1 MGDSTMEKKASQTK
15 SRLLRFGVAIVRSC
29 IKLKRTAI
37 GRHVGSQLLRAG
49 TSVGANYEEACGAAS
64 RTDFIYKLT
73 IVYKE
78 IRESIYWLELIRHS
92 GLLEENEIEDVLNE
106 AKQIRAIIGKSV
118 KTAKGKSQSI

>member
-1 MGDSTMEKKASQTK
+1 MEKKASQTK
-15 SRLLRFGVAIVRSC
+15 SRLLRFGVAIVRIC